1 MQCNIYQTF
10 RSFIVFFSNL
20 QVIPEFYDSDG
31 QFLENRSNLNLGT
44 KQDGTRVNHVELPP
58 WATGEK

>member
-1 MQCNIYQTF
+1 MQFNFFQTCRYF
-10 RSFIVFFSNL
+10 AVFVLNL

-58 WATGEK
+58 WAEGN